1 MIINVC
7 LPLQAFP
14 TKPGQSCPHE
24 ICNVT
29 RKFKK
34 GATTMLRGILY
45 RGGALLP

>member
-29 RKFKK
+29 WKFLFKK
-34 GATTMLRGILY
+34 KRATTMLRGIL
-45 RGGALLP
+45 